1 MIFRSL
7 EGKLQEGGFLKDM
20 QKIWILQVQNLKSCF
35 STFSCAKCA
44 GSALTT
50 VVWMP
55 NVELTEKKNY
65 RIKFEV
71 EASFSSGMH
80 SISIGENLFDIPPN
94 IWHDQMKESANF
106 LIFSTLCPAFVQ
118 NQDFMFF
125 KVYVEHVFVFQDEL
139 SCYSQTLRT
148 LQWSWKQDF
157 PDCKI
162 STIYYILS
170 SRKKILNC

>member
-20 QKIWILQVQNLKSCF
+20 QKIWILQVQNLKFCF

-80 SISIGENLFDIPPN
+80 SISIGENFFDIPPN
-94 IWHDQMKESANF
+94 IWHDQMKESSNI
-106 LIFSTLCPAFVQ
+106 LIFSTLCHAFVQ

-125 KVYVEHVFVFQDEL
+125 LKYMLNMCLYFEMNYHVIHKLWELYNGRENRIFQIAKK
-139 SCYSQTLRT
+139 SSQ
-148 LQWSWKQDF
+148 
-157 PDCKI
+157 
-162 STIYYILS
+162 
-170 SRKKILNC
+170 KKLLNC

>member
-20 QKIWILQVQNLKSCF
+20 QKIWILQVQNLKFSF

-80 SISIGENLFDIPPN
+80 SISIGENFFDIPPN
-94 IWHDQMKESANF
+94 IWHDQMKESSNI

-118 NQDFMFF
+118 NQDFMLLNMCLYF
-125 KVYVEHVFVFQDEL
+125 KMNYHVIHKLWELYNGRENRIFQIAK
-139 SCYSQTLRT
+139 YRA
-148 LQWSWKQDF
+148 
-157 PDCKI
+157 
-162 STIYYILS
+162 
-170 SRKKILNC
+170 RKKY

>member
-20 QKIWILQVQNLKSCF
+20 QKIWILQVQNLKFCF

-80 SISIGENLFDIPPN
+80 SISIGENFFDIPPN
-94 IWHDQMKESANF
+94 IWHDQMKESSNI

-118 NQDFMFF
+118 NQDFMLLNMCLYF
-125 KVYVEHVFVFQDEL
+125 KMNYHVIHKLWELYNGRENRIFQIAK
-139 SCYSQTLRT
+139 Y
-148 LQWSWKQDF
+148 
-157 PDCKI
+157 PA
-162 STIYYILS
+162 
-170 SRKKILNC
+170 RKKY

>member
-20 QKIWILQVQNLKSCF
+20 QKIWILQVQNLKFSF

-80 SISIGENLFDIPPN
+80 SISIGENFFDIPPN
-94 IWHDQMKESANF
+94 IWHDQMKESSNI

-118 NQDFMFF
+118 NQDFMLLNMCLYF
-125 KVYVEHVFVFQDEL
+125 KMNYHVIHKLWEL
-139 SCYSQTLRT
+139 YNGGENRIFHIA
-148 LQWSWKQDF
+148 KY
-157 PDCKI
+157 PA
-162 STIYYILS
+162 
-170 SRKKILNC
+170 RKKY